1 MRTPLVVVTG
11 IDAQAMDAAA
21 VGLAWDLP
29 NAVAV
34 QHRIDPESQVL
45 SRVVS
50 DATGVL
56 DRAEV
61 ALEHACVSCA
71 LREDILPTLERLARE
86 QRWSTLV
93 ACLPVG
99 AEAENLGGA
108 LARDSRLARQLRL
121 TSVVTALAGAGLAED
136 LLGGDLLSERD
147 AHSNPWDERG
157 VAEVACGQ
165 VEYADVVAVSGPADQ
180 EGLDLL
186 RALARRDTVLV
197 DGTEN
202 LRAEVLLEPRHD
214 HRQTTSW
221 RSPLRERPTAPLQA
235 GRAWQLELSS
245 PRPFHPERL
254 VEGVERL
261 ADGRFRARG
270 AFWVPTRPQMALHWD
285 GAGGHLSFATY
296 GPWGRRTP
304 ETRLLFTGLG
314 VPPET
319 LRPAF
324 EDMLVSHE
332 EALLAASRPRET
344 YDGLEPWLGEI
355 GEVA

>member
-11 IDAQAMDAAA
+11 VEAAA
-21 VGLAWDLP
+21 MEATLVGLAWDLP
-29 NAVAV
+29 DAVAV

-56 DRAEV
+56 ERAEV

-71 LREDILPTLERLARE
+71 LREDILPTLERLARA

-108 LARDSRLARQLRL
+108 LTRHTPLARHLRL
-121 TSVVTALAGAGLAED
+121 TSVVTALAGDQLAED
-136 LLGGDLLSERD
+136 LLGEDLLAERG

-165 VEYADVVAVSGPADQ
+165 VEYADVVAVSRHAEQD
-180 EGLDLL
+180 GLDLL

-214 HRQTTSW
+214 HRRTSSW
-221 RSPLRERPTAPLQA
+221 RSPLRERPTAPLQT

-261 ADGRFRARG
+261 AEGRFRARG
-270 AFWVPTRPQMALHWD
+270 SFWVPTRPGTALHWD

-296 GPWGRRTP
+296 GPWGGRTP

-314 VPPET
+314 VPPQT

-324 EDMLVSHE
+324 EDLLVSHE
-332 EALLAASRPRET
+332 EALCVPSRPSVAH
-344 YDGLEPWLGEI
+344 DGLEPWLGEI